1 MPGGMYK
8 RAKPGVRKKTGST
21 LMNKKLRGAITDK
34 EMAMMTARKKKKR
47 VR

>member
-8 RAKPGVRKKTGST
+8 RAKPGVRKTTGST
-21 LMNKKLRGAITDK
+21 MMNKKLRGAITDK
-34 EMAMMTARKKKKR
+34 EAALMRARKKKKR

>member
-8 RAKPGVRKKTGST
+8 RAKPGVRKTTGST
-21 LMNKKLRGAITDK
+21 MMNKKLRGAITDK
-34 EMAMMTARKKKKR
+34 EMAMMTTRKKKKR